1 MEHVKTQ
8 RFFFKIFFQETAL
21 KSKFTYFT
29 FANFLSSSFSLTKK
43 QTSMSEGNIFSPVKE
58 TVRY

>member
-8 RFFFKIFFQETAL
+8 RMFFKIFFQETAL

-29 FANFLSSSFSLTKK
+29 VANFLSSSFSLTKK

-58 TVRY
+58 TFKY